1 MGLLDGVRIGWFC
14 IGWKPVSGGAEL
26 AHHHLAQRMTQEGAN
41 LTVYTMAPKYQGDSE
56 ISDYEVI
63 RFSEDY
69 TGTKPI
75 DQNYWDYWSDKASK
89 PFARLQNLIDAV
101 TQEKFDVFIIYNYTD
116 ILGWHLKDMD
126 SFKDT
131 LLVSTIWDPDGNRI
145 EPWSNWTWSIP
156 ADLEVMGSKYVA
168 NLINDQVGHLRPVID
183 LPPLKVETK
192 ADYVWDSEEWESRP
206 YDFCFMNPI
215 PHKGVTLVAQLVG
228 RMPDHKF
235 LIKRGNYQDQTLI
248 DKLDE
253 WYPNVTVAGWYD
265 HMDDFYRQSKCLLYP
280 SIQEGFG
287 MPPLEAAANGCLVFA
302 NDHPIIRD
310 ATPEGPVFIKGY
322 PELSYQNFWLW
333 SYQSS
338 NRVNADI
345 INAADVWE
353 SVIEETLWDPEL
365 CYQKIQ
371 EGLAYY
377 PTHLQRVED
386 AFARFCQYLRRDTHE

>member
-14 IGWKPVSGGAEL
+14 VGWKPISGGAEL
-26 AHHHLAQRMTQEGAN
+26 AHHHLAQRMAQEGAN
-41 LTVYTMAPKYQGDSE
+41 LTVYTMAPKHQDEPE
-56 ISDYEVI
+56 ITDYEVK
-63 RFSEDY
+63 RFTKDY
-69 TGTKPI
+69 TGPKII
-75 DQNYWDYWSDKASK
+75 DQNYWDHWSDKALK

-101 TQEKFDVFIIYNYTD
+101 TEEEFDVFIIYNYTD
-116 ILGWHLKDMD
+116 TLGWHLKGMPT
-126 SFKDT
+126 FKNT

-145 EPWSNWTWSIP
+145 DPWANWSWNIP
-156 ADLEVMGSKYVA
+156 ADLEVLGSRYVA
-168 NLINDQVGHLRPVID
+168 NRINDQVGHLRPVID

-235 LIKRGNYQDQTLI
+235 LIKRGNYQDQTLLN
-248 DKLDE
+248 KLDE

-310 ATPEGPVFIKGY
+310 ATPEGPVFIRGY

-333 SYQSS
+333 SHQSS

-345 INAADVWE
+345 VNAADVWE
-353 SVIEETLWDPEL
+353 SAIEETLWDPEL
-365 CYQKIQ
+365 CYRKIQ

-377 PTHLQRVED
+377 PKHLQRVEK
-386 AFARFCQYLRRDTHE
+386 AFARFCEYLRRPTHE